1 MRTTLWMLITMGI
14 YCILPV
20 AAQAEGDPAAGR
32 YKFSTCEGCH
42 AIPGYTNVY
51 PTYHV
56 PKLGGQH
63 AEYIISAL
71 KAYKTGNRKH
81 ETMHAN
87 AATLSEQD
95 MADIAAFVSDMPSS
109 TTSRQPAIGNPS
121 AGKEKSVTCQTC
133 HGADGNGSDPQFPR
147 LAGQYVDY
155 MVNALEGYQ
164 TGKRNNPIM
173 QGIVKDLSPQDYVDI
188 SAYFAS
194 QEKGLTVVK

>member
-1 MRTTLWMLITMGI
+1 MRITLWMLITMGI
-14 YCILPV
+14 YSVLPI
-20 AAQAEGDPAAGR
+20 AAQAEEDPMAGK

-42 AIPGYTNVY
+42 GIPGYTNVY

-95 MADIAAFVSDMPSS
+95 MADIAAYLSGIASS
-109 TTSRQPAIGNPS
+109 TTSPTPAMGNPS
-121 AGKEKSVTCQTC
+121 AGKKKSATCQTC
-133 HGADGNGSDPQFPR
+133 HGTDGNSSDPQFPR

-155 MVNALEGYQ
+155 MVNALEGYE
-164 TGKRNNPIM
+164 TGQRDNPIM
-173 QGIVKDLSPQDYVDI
+173 RGMVKDLSPQDYADI
-188 SAYFAS
+188 SAYFAN
-194 QEKGLTVVK
+194 QEKGLAVVK